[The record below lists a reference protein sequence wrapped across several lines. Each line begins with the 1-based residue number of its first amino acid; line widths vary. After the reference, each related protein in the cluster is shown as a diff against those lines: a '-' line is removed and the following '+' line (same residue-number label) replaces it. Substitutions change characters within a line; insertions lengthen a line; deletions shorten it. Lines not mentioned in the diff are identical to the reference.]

1 MLHYLLLAGAH
12 ASGSNVPDGMTPLHC
27 AAAGGSAH
35 SGEVCRALLQFGACP
50 DAVDAQG
57 RRPLDLLPPHTV
69 VPNAALLHRAS
80 SGSSSSSDGGALER
94 LLGAA
99 PHVPSVHHL
108 PLGGPSSLEGAT
120 PADWASDEF
129 QMYEFKVRRC
139 TKTRA
144 HDWTEC
150 PFTHPGEKAR
160 RRDPRVFGY
169 SGTACP
175 DFRKGACR
183 RGDACEWAHGVF
195 ECWLHPS
202 RYRTHTCKDGPACT
216 RRVCFFAHL
225 PGELRAPTMVGP
237 LGQMPPGL
245 GQQMEGN
252 AAVVSGS
259 LPIHATAPTACAGD
273 RGGSDTQ
280 SASPERHPL
289 PHSSSDSSND
299 SGSGGSPPRSASP
312 PQQLAPFGELLP
324 AAVGLHSGQQAAWAQ
339 RRAASLDGGPRPLSA
354 GAGGP
359 MAVVSSAHLE
369 AERQLAHLHLSAGPA
384 HSHSRGLDHHMTA
397 AVAAHAAA
405 AAAAA
410 AAVHHQQQQS
420 QAAQASAMLAQQHAL
435 HRAAAQQRA
444 VAAALANHN
453 AQLQMQHQV
462 EGLAYG
468 AMLSAPAQLY
478 RVAPA
483 PGPASNGVS
492 FPRTSSFAHLG
503 IVEEVL
509 GAAEDYDADFGHQH
523 SRGQEQLVV
532 WA

>member
-1 MLHYLLLAGAH
+1 
-12 ASGSNVPDGMTPLHC
+12 MTPLHC
-27 AAAGGSAH
+27 AAAGGSGH
-35 SGEVCRALLQFGACP
+35 SGEICRALLQFGACP
-50 DAVDAQG
+50 DATDAQG
-57 RRPLDLLPPHTV
+57 RRPLDLLPSHTV
-69 VPNAALLHRAS
+69 AASAALLHRAS
-80 SGSSSSSDGGALER
+80 SGSSSDGGALER

-99 PHVPSVHHL
+99 PHVPSIPHL
-108 PLGGPSSLEGAT
+108 PLGGPGSSLDGSSV

-160 RRDPRVFGY
+160 RRDPRVFAY

-195 ECWLHPS
+195 ECWLHPT

-225 PGELRAPTMVGP
+225 PGELRAPSVPVILGP
-237 LGQMPPGL
+237 PPV
-245 GQQMEGN
+245 QMEGG
-252 AAVVSGS
+252 AAVAAAASGC
-259 LPIHATAPTACAGD
+259 LPIYTSSAAGPPTCAGD

-289 PHSSSDSSND
+289 PHSSSDSSTSAD

-312 PQQLAPFGELLP
+312 PQQLASFGALLP
-324 AAVGLHSGQQAAWAQ
+324 AAVGLHAGQQAAWAQ

-354 GAGGP
+354 GAAGP
-359 MAVVSSAHLE
+359 VATVSAAHIE
-369 AERQLAHLHLSAGPA
+369 AERQLAHLHLSTSSA
-384 HSHSRGLDHHMTA
+384 HGHSRGLDHHMTA
-397 AVAAHAAA
+397 AEAAHAAA

-453 AQLQMQHQV
+453 AQLQLQHQV
-462 EGLAYG
+462 DGLAYSSMLG
-468 AMLSAPAQLY
+468 APMQPFRAAPAT
-478 RVAPA
+478 VAA
-483 PGPASNGVS
+483 SGGPGVA
-492 FPRTSSFAHLG
+492 FPRPSSFAHLG
-503 IVEEVL
+503 IVEDLL
-509 GAAEDYDADFGHQH
+509 GGGEDYDADFGHQH
-523 SRGQEQLVV
+523 ARAQEQLGV

>member
-1 MLHYLLLAGAH
+1 VLHYLLLAGAH
-12 ASGSNVPDGMTPLHC
+12 ASGSDVPDGMTPLHC

-50 DAVDAQG
+50 DAMDALG

-69 VPNAALLHRAS
+69 APTAALLHRAS
-80 SGSSSSSDGGALER
+80 SGSSSDGGALER

-120 PADWASDEF
+120 PADWASDDF

-202 RYRTHTCKDGPACT
+202 RYRTNTCKDGPACT

-225 PGELRAPTMVGP
+225 PGELRAPTMTGP

-245 GQQMEGN
+245 GGMDGS
-252 AAVVSGS
+252 AVSGS
-259 LPIHATAPTACAGD
+259 LPIPTASAGAPPNTCAGG

-299 SGSGGSPPRSASP
+299 SGAGGSPPRSASP

-339 RRAASLDGGPRPLSA
+339 RRAASLDGGPRPLP
-354 GAGGP
+354 GGGP
-359 MAVVSSAHLE
+359 MATVSSAHLE

-384 HSHSRGLDHHMTA
+384 HSHSRGLDHHMAA

-410 AAVHHQQQQS
+410 AVHQQQQQLQQS
-420 QAAQASAMLAQQHAL
+420 QAEASAMLAQQHAL

-444 VAAALANHN
+444 MTAALANHN

-468 AMLSAPAQLY
+468 AMLGAPAQLY
-478 RVAPA
+478 RAAPV
-483 PGPASNGVS
+483 PGPASQAVS
-492 FPRTSSFAHLG
+492 FPRPSSFAHLG
-503 IVEEVL
+503 IVEDVL
-509 GAAEDYDADFGHQH
+509 GDADFGH
-523 SRGQEQLVV
+523 RGQEQMVV